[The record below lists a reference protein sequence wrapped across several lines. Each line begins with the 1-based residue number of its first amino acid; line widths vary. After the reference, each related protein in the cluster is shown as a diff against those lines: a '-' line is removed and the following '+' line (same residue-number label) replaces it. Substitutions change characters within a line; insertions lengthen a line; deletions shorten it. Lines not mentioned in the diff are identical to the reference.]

1 MPRSRSRSFESI
13 TRSATCWFA
22 RKIWLC
28 LSIAST
34 TGCGVGKYCPNSN
47 VLRDQ
52 MASFLARTL
61 DFMTEVRSQPLRLKA
76 DTLAFRLGVTD
87 AERTMPGGTITG
99 TLRYLSPEQARGE
112 EATHKAD
119 IWATGAVL
127 GELCRDAELGRY
139 CPETA
144 AFVESVSG
152 QRLPVE
158 FLSDGPPLAQQTV
171 MLKALGFDSLEAN
184 AYDAQ
189 GIQVLSLAYDGLVG
203 YRRTGGTTFGP
214 LVGNL
219 NDVLAAAGLLAA
231 AATTTGD
238 AAFLFSTDEEA
249 NDARCIAGFL
259 DTTHGFEQAIVAEPT
274 RCEAVL
280 AHRGISSVLLRFR
293 GEAGHASGSS
303 ALEANALHH
312 AMRWGTRAL
321 ELVEGEAH
329 RRFGGLTGLRFNVG
343 RVEGGIKAN
352 VIAPAAEVRFGFRP
366 LPSQDI
372 DELHTR
378 FGGCATTGTVERYEE
393 TFRGPS
399 LPSGDVAAAEEQRLA
414 ARDLADE
421 LGLPIG
427 NAVDFWTEASLF
439 SRAGMTALVYGPGD
453 IAQAHAADEWVSLR
467 QLARYAGSVARI
479 LQ

>member
-1 MPRSRSRSFESI
+1 MTAAGDALLPDVLAHLAQLVRFDTRNPPRRIGGDGIFDYLRAQLPGFRCTVTDHGDGAVSLLAVRGAPRRVFNVHLD
-13 TRSATCWFA
+13 TVP
-22 RKIWLC
+22 
-28 LSIAST
+28 ASPGWT
-34 TGCGVGKYCPNSN
+34 DDP
-47 VLRDQ
+47 
-52 MASFLARTL
+52 
-61 DFMTEVRSQPLRLKA
+61 
-76 DTLAFRLGVTD
+76 FRLRVGD
-87 AERTMPGGTITG
+87 GR
-99 TLRYLSPEQARGE
+99 
-112 EATHKAD
+112 
-119 IWATGAVL
+119 ATGL
-127 GELCRDAELGRY
+127 GACDIKG
-139 CPETA
+139 
-144 AFVESVSG
+144 
-152 QRLPVE
+152 
-158 FLSDGPPLAQQTV
+158 
-171 MLKALGFDSLEAN
+171 
-184 AYDAQ
+184 
-189 GIQVLSLAYDGLVG
+189 
-203 YRRTGGTTFGP
+203 
-214 LVGNL
+214 
-219 NDVLAAAGLLAA
+219 AAAGLLAA
-231 AATTTGD
+231 ANATTGD
-238 AAFLFSTDEEA
+238 AAFLFGSDEEA

-259 DTTHGFEQAIVAEPT
+259 DTAHGFDQAIVAEPT

-293 GEAGHASGSS
+293 GEAGHASGSG

-352 VIAPAAEVRFGFRP
+352 VVAPAAEVRFGFRP

-378 FGGCATTGTVERYEE
+378 FGGCATSGTVERYEE
-393 TFRGPS
+393 TFRGPP

-467 QLARYAGSVARI
+467 QLARYAGSVARL